1 MTILDAPDQSAGIGG
16 PLAGDSSKIA
26 MALPVHYSAT
36 EQLERAPPYAATR
49 ATCILRSSFRE
60 TAEAMARRK
69 RAPKI
74 PKHTAPKSPY
84 FMQPGKRGVV
94 VVLHRACGNRVVPK
108 VCGEMPSRTHAKM
121 LISQLER
128 AESVVKDLFLEAT
141 DDGIEALE
149 AVLAACREE
158 VLRRGPRVHEGGAGN
173 SGGDQADGGRATD
186 NQAGSRG
193 GRNRR
198 SRHGRGRRPTPEF
211 EPPTNVRPLSE
222 NGGEPPADDED
233 GAEPPYNEAAS

>member
-1 MTILDAPDQSAGIGG
+1 
-16 PLAGDSSKIA
+16 
-26 MALPVHYSAT
+26 
-36 EQLERAPPYAATR
+36 
-49 ATCILRSSFRE
+49 
-60 TAEAMARRK
+60 MARRK

-74 PKHTAPKSPY
+74 TKHAPPKSPY

-158 VLRRGPRVHEGGAGN
+158 VLRRGPRVHEGGGGEGGGSEQGGE
-173 SGGDQADGGRATD
+173 SGGGRPP
-186 NQAGSRG
+186 GVS

-198 SRHGRGRRPTPEF
+198 GRPPRGRRGTPNY
-211 EPPTNVRPLSE
+211 EPPPNVRPLD
-222 NGGEPPADDED
+222 GDET
-233 GAEPPYNEAAS
+233 AAPS

>member
-1 MTILDAPDQSAGIGG
+1 M
-16 PLAGDSSKIA
+16 
-26 MALPVHYSAT
+26 YS
-36 EQLERAPPYAATR
+36 LE
-49 ATCILRSSFRE
+49 SSFRE
-60 TAEAMARRK
+60 MAEAMAKRK
-69 RAPKI
+69 RGGPPRIAK
-74 PKHTAPKSPY
+74 KHQGPKSPY

-158 VLRRGPRVHEGGAGN
+158 VLKRGPRVHEGGGDGGQGGTDGSEPDAERQRGHH
-173 SGGDQADGGRATD
+173 SGGA
-186 NQAGSRG
+186 

-198 SRHGRGRRPTPEF
+198 RPPRGRR
-211 EPPTNVRPLSE
+211 
-222 NGGEPPADDED
+222 GGPRYDESASPRPPADESQRPQSGDNV
-233 GAEPPYNEAAS
+233 A